1 MAEPVNGARGEVSL
15 KIDDVELVI
24 AATMGGLAAV
34 STRLQCK
41 SMSDLFLRLSSVEIA
56 ATLAAIEL
64 LTIKGDAR
72 LAISKLN
79 LKHFGDC
86 AAAFEEALSA
96 HLGDDAGNEPAVDA
110 KAKTAKK

>member
-15 KIDDVELVI
+15 IIDGVELVI

-34 STRLQCK
+34 STRLNCK

-56 ATLAAIEL
+56 ATIAAIEL
-64 LTIKGDAR
+64 LTVRGDVRAALSR
-72 LAISKLN
+72 LN

-86 AAAFEEALSA
+86 AAAFEAALSA
-96 HLGDDAGNEPAVDA
+96 HLGDDEGNAEAVGA
-110 KAKTAKK
+110 ETASPTT

>member
-41 SMSDLFLRLSSVEIA
+41 SMSDLFLRLANVEIA
-56 ATLAAIEL
+56 ATLVAIDL
-64 LTIKGDAR
+64 LTIKGDKDAA
-72 LAISKLN
+72 LSKLN
-79 LKHFGDC
+79 IRHFGDV
-86 AAAFEEALSA
+86 AAAFEAALSA
-96 HLGDDAGNEPAVDA
+96 HMGDDAGNEPAVEA